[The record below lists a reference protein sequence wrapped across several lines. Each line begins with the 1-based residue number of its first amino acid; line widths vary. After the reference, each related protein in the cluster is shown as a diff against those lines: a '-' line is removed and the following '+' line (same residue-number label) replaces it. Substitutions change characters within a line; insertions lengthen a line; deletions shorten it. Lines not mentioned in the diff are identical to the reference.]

1 MVRWAPLAVGVAL
14 VAAPVRAEVSIQDL
28 VQIVD
33 ISSLSLSPDGRQV
46 AFRQQASS
54 LDRNSKELSWWVAD
68 LHGPGR
74 PRRVGDGGRALWT
87 HAGTLNGEPPLWSGD
102 GQALFY
108 RALIDG
114 EVQVWRAS
122 IDARVAQAV
131 TRDAADVVSVSV
143 NAGGSGL
150 TYQVGATRADI
161 LAAERAS
168 RDAGVRIDAS
178 IDPAQ
183 NLFDAAEINGR
194 LAAQRLTGRWFQRA
208 GLLASTPLTIKSVAF
223 NETPSADHA
232 APQPLPPKATFE
244 IKAGTLAVRR
254 PDQSAIATP
263 RDWPAGR
270 VSWAAWLPGRDQ
282 LVVAMADPARRQ
294 SLYLWDLTQA
304 RVQQLIQSSGLLSG
318 GEPSTP
324 CALAST
330 DAVCVEQAPEQPPR
344 LVAINLE
351 TGAKRALAEPNASL
365 RLKPP
370 VAPRVLSWTTDDGT
384 PVTGRLF
391 EPPHRA
397 GRRAPLFINYYLC
410 DGYLRGGVGDEYP
423 FALLAQ
429 AGIASLCINKVSPPG
444 EGYDAAAD
452 YRLATSAISSAI
464 DTLDHEGVIDPR
476 KVGMGGFSFGSE
488 VTMWVATHTD
498 LLAATAIAST
508 QIEPA
513 YYWLNGAPGRD
524 NHTVLAKSWGLGAPE
539 DTPQLWK
546 LFSPALNT
554 DRIHAPLLMQLPEQE
569 YRLSFELFAR
579 LAQTTTPVELYV
591 FANEPHNKTQP
602 AHKLS
607 TYQRNLDWF
616 RFWLLE
622 ERDPDP
628 KKADQ
633 YARWEEMKAR
643 HDAGQAVARVQP

>member
-1 MVRWAPLAVGVAL
+1 MVRWALLAVGVA
-14 VAAPVRAEVSIQDL
+14 VTAAPVRDEVSIRDL

-54 LDRNSKELSWWVAD
+54 LDRNSKDLSWWVAD
-68 LHGPGR
+68 LHGPAR
-74 PRRVGDGGRALWT
+74 PRLIGDGGQALWT
-87 HAGTLNGEPPLWSGD
+87 HAGTLNGEPAQWSAD
-102 GQALFY
+102 GLGLFY

-122 IDARVAQAV
+122 IDGRVPQAV
-131 TRDAADVVSVSV
+131 TKDAADVVSISV
-143 NAGGSGL
+143 NADGSGL
-150 TYQVGATRADI
+150 TYEVGATRADI

-178 IDPAQ
+178 VDPAQ
-183 NLFDAAEINGR
+183 NLFEAVEINGR
-194 LAAQRLTGRWFQRA
+194 LAAQRLTGKWFQRA
-208 GLLASTPLTIKSVAF
+208 GLLASTPLTTKSVALDH
-223 NETPSADHA
+223 TSPADSAA
-232 APQPLPPKATFE
+232 LPPPRATFE
-244 IKAGTLAVRR
+244 IKAGTLTVRGA
-254 PDQSAIATP
+254 DQSPMSAPHNWPLGRAI
-263 RDWPAGR
+263 
-270 VSWAAWLPGRDQ
+270 WAAWRPGHDQ
-282 LVVAMADPARRQ
+282 LVVAMGDPARRQ
-294 SLYLWDLTQA
+294 SLYLWDLTQK
-304 RVQQLIQSSGLLSG
+304 RVQRLIQSPGLLSG

-324 CALAST
+324 CALAVSE
-330 DAVCVEQAPEQPPR
+330 AVCVEQSPEQPPR

-351 TGAKRALAEPNASL
+351 TGANRALAEPNATL

-370 VAPRVLSWTTDDGT
+370 VAPRVLSWMTADGT
-384 PVTGRLF
+384 HVTGQFF
-391 EPPHRA
+391 EPPRRT

-410 DGYLRGGVGDEYP
+410 EGYLRGGVGDEYP

-464 DTLDHEGVIDPR
+464 AMLDHEGVIDPR

-488 VTMWVATHTD
+488 VTMWVAIHTD

-524 NHTVLAKSWGLGAPE
+524 NHAVLAKSWGLGAPE
-539 DTPQLWK
+539 DTPQRWK
-546 LFSPALNT
+546 LLSPAMNADSL
-554 DRIHAPLLMQLPEQE
+554 HAPLLMQLPEQE

-591 FANEPHNKTQP
+591 FPNEPHNKTQP

-622 ERDPDP
+622 ESDPDP

-633 YARWEEMKAR
+633 YARWREMKAR
-643 HDAGQAVARVQP
+643 RDASQAIARVQP